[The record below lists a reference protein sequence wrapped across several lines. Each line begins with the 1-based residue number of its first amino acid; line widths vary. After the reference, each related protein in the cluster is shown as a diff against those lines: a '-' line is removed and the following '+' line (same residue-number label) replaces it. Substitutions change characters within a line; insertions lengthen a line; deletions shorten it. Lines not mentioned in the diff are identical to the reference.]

1 MGNVCNRGGLLALL
15 ALCGFA
21 AGCSRQAAYP
31 SRPISLICPWSA
43 GGGTDRVSRQ
53 VAVLLEEEIGV
64 PVNVINATGGSGVT
78 GHTRGALATPDG
90 YSLTMMT
97 VELNMLHWRG
107 LTNISRLDFEPL
119 IQLNRD
125 DAALFVRSDAPWKS
139 PGELAKAIAEGRQPL
154 KASGTA
160 QGGIWHVS
168 LAGWLDAIGLKADD
182 VTWISINGS
191 APSLQE
197 LISGGVQMVC
207 CSLPEAQ
214 TLLSAGEVR
223 CLGVMA
229 ETRVPGFLDVPTFRE
244 QGENWSIGGWR
255 GLGLPLGVPAERA
268 AKLTAAL
275 ERVVASDALR
285 KFMDSNGFNTSILP
299 PRAFARALAED
310 DARFQVLLTGNAFK
324 TVRSA
329 RYGPYVFPGV
339 LAGALVLT
347 LLALLVKGG
356 LRRPEDGEPITT
368 KGVAR
373 VVVAIV
379 WIVAFVVLMDVAGY
393 VLTASGLLLALFL
406 ALRVRPGLAVGLA
419 LVLAPLTYQVFAVAL
434 RVPLPAGWL
443 GW

>member
-1 MGNVCNRGGLLALL
+1 MGNVLNRGGLLILL
-15 ALCGFA
+15 ALSA
-21 AGCSRQAAYP
+21 LLAGCSRRADYP

-53 VAVLLEEEIGV
+53 VAVLLEDEIGV

-90 YSLTMMT
+90 YTLTMMT

-119 IQLNRD
+119 VQLNRD
-125 DAALFVRSDAPWKS
+125 DAALFVRIDAPWKS
-139 PGELAKAIAEGRQPL
+139 PKELAKAIAESPQPL

-229 ETRVPGFLDVPTFRE
+229 DARVPGFLDVPTFRE

-255 GLGLPLGVPAERA
+255 GLALPLGVPAERS
-268 AKLTAAL
+268 AKLTEAL
-275 ERVVASDALR
+275 ERVVASDPFR

-299 PRAFARALAED
+299 PQAFAKALAED
-310 DARFQVLLTGNAFK
+310 DARFEAILTGDAFR
-324 TVRSA
+324 TVRKA
-329 RYGPYVFPGV
+329 RYGPYVFPWI
-339 LAGALVLT
+339 LAGAMALT
-347 LLALLVKGG
+347 LVTMLVKGG
-356 LRRPEDGEPITT
+356 VRRPVDVESVTV
-368 KGVAR
+368 KGATRVAL
-373 VVVAIV
+373 AIGWV
-379 WIVAFVVLMDVAGY
+379 LAFVFLIDVVGY

-406 ALRVRPGLAVGLA
+406 ALRVRPTLAVPLA

-434 RVPLPAGWL
+434 RVPLPVGWL